1 MKKNTCAFR
10 ISVPA
15 AALFLLCILLPSAS
29 ADEGNRKHR
38 HDHHHARMAGPNGG
52 KVLHDVHP
60 HAELF
65 VTRDRKLQVTFLTGK
80 GKATAPGKQSISV
93 ICGKRTSPTRMK
105 FARKGNS
112 FLSDKALPKGL
123 LIPAVIQIRMSP
135 KAKSTIIRLNLNLAE
150 CSGCDS
156 LEYACLCDQHGHTH
170 GKKPATGRKK

>member
-38 HDHHHARMAGPNGG
+38 HDHDHARMAGPNGG

-65 VTRDRKLQVTFLTGK
+65 VTKDRKLQVTFLTGK
-80 GKATAPGKQSISV
+80 GKATAPGNQSISV

-123 LIPAVIQIRMSP
+123 LIPTVIQIRMSP
-135 KAKSTIIRLNLNLAE
+135 KTKSTIIRLNLNLAE

-156 LEYACLCDQHGHTH
+156 LEYACLCDHHEHTH
-170 GKKPATGRKK
+170 GKKPATGGKK

>member
-1 MKKNTCAFR
+1 MKKICAFR
-10 ISVPA
+10 ISVPVA
-15 AALFLLCILLPSAS
+15 AFFLLCTLLQSAR
-29 ADEGNRKHR
+29 ADEGSGH
-38 HDHHHARMAGPNGG
+38 HHHHAAMAGPHGG

-65 VTRDRKLQVTFLTGK
+65 VTRDRKLQITFLTGK

-123 LIPAVIQIRMSP
+123 LIPTVIQIRMSP
-135 KAKSTIIRLNLNLAE
+135 KAKPTIIRMNLNLKP
-150 CSGCDS
+150 CSRCDS
-156 LEYACLCDQHGHTH
+156 LEYACLCDQHRHTH
-170 GKKPATGRKK
+170 GKKPSTGRKK

>member
-15 AALFLLCILLPSAS
+15 AALFLLCIFLPSAS
-29 ADEGNRKHR
+29 ADEGNKKHR
-38 HDHHHARMAGPNGG
+38 HDHDHARMTGPNGG

-65 VTRDRKLQVTFLTGK
+65 VTKDRKLQITFLTGK
-80 GKATAPGKQSISV
+80 GKATAPGNQSISV

-123 LIPAVIQIRMSP
+123 LIPTVIQIRMSP
-135 KAKSTIIRLNLNLAE
+135 KTKSTIIRLNLNLAE

-156 LEYACLCDQHGHTH
+156 LEYACLCDHHGHTH
-170 GKKPATGRKK
+170 GKKPATGGKK